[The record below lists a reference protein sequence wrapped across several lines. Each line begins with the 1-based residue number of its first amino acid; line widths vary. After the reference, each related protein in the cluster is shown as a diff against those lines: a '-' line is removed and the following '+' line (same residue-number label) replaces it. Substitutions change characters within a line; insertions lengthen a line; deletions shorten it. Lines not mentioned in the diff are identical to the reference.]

1 MKKLGAKLTQ
11 LKRLE
16 TKLKYDVRD
25 RDQLCNLTPKTKTKA
40 RSCVL
45 GKNKNKKSKGK
56 IC

>member
-1 MKKLGAKLTQ
+1 M
-11 LKRLE
+11 LE
-16 TKLKYDVRD
+16 TKLKYDVKD
-25 RDQLCNLTPKTKTKA
+25 RDQLCNLTPKTKTKTKA